1 MRKLLLIC
9 TLVLI
14 YTGTEAKIWTPSV
27 IADNMVLQ
35 QNDTV
40 TLWGWTTKTNEE
52 ITVTGDWNNV
62 PVKTKAF
69 RGKWKV
75 NLPTTKAGGPY
86 KVKIKGHKELL
97 LSNVMLGEVWLASG
111 QSNMQW
117 SSVHG
122 FDNAKEEVS
131 LADYPNIRLFNVP
144 QVQSATRQFDVPAEW
159 EECAPESVKEFS
171 AVAYFFARHLHKNLD
186 VPIGI
191 INSSWGGTNA
201 EVWVEEKVVN
211 EDPELKQ
218 ALTCHTPND
227 WKSYEPAYMFNSMIA
242 PLIPFTIAGTIWYQ
256 GESNRNSA
264 STYTKLFTSLIDNWR
279 DNWGYNFPFYYVQI
293 APFKYKEKDAG
304 VLLREAQ
311 LKAIKHD
318 NVGMVVVSDIGNI
331 NDIHPGN
338 KQDVGKRLGNWALVK
353 TYNHSGIAYSGP
365 LYKQMETKK
374 NKAIIS
380 FDYAESGLMMK
391 GKKLTHFEIAGAD
404 QQFVKAKAKISGNK
418 VIVSSKQ
425 VKQPVAV
432 RFAWDNIAEP
442 NLFNKEGLPA
452 SAFRTDDWEIKI
464 TDQ

>member
-1 MRKLLLIC
+1 
-9 TLVLI
+9 
-14 YTGTEAKIWTPSV
+14 
-27 IADNMVLQ
+27 MVLQ

-40 TLWGWTTKTNEE
+40 TLWGWTTHTTEE
-52 ITVTGDWNNV
+52 ITVTGDWNMT
-62 PVKTKAF
+62 PVKTKAYH
-69 RGKWKV
+69 GMWEVK
-75 NLPTTKAGGPY
+75 LATTKAGGPY
-86 KVKIKGHKELL
+86 KITIKGHKELV

-144 QVQSATRQFDVPAEW
+144 QVQSATRQLDLPAEW
-159 EECAPESVKEFS
+159 EECSPESVKEFS

-211 EDPELKQ
+211 DDPELLE
-218 ALTCHTPND
+218 ALSAQGVNP
-227 WKSYEPAYMFNSMIA
+227 WKSRDPAYMFNSMIA
-242 PLIPFTIAGTIWYQ
+242 PLIPFEIAGAIWYQ
-256 GESNRNSA
+256 GESNRVAPHS
-264 STYTKLFTSLIDNWR
+264 YTKLFTGLIDNWR

-304 VLLREAQ
+304 VMIRQAQ
-311 LKAIKHD
+311 LEAMKHN

-331 NDIHPGN
+331 NNIHPGN
-338 KQDVGKRLGNWALVK
+338 KQDVGKRLGNWALAK
-353 TYNHSGIAYSGP
+353 TYNKAGIVYSGP
-365 LYKQMETKK
+365 LYKQLDIKK

-404 QQFVKAKAKISGNK
+404 QKFVKAKAKISGNT
-418 VIVSSKQ
+418 VIVTSKQ

-442 NLFNKEGLPA
+442 NLFNQEGLPA

-464 TDQ
+464 TNN